1 MTPGA
6 RREIADILGCRLSPR
21 QSSPEAEAWFIIN
34 HDLKG
39 LQARSH
45 HLVEKMS
52 PFARNNN
59 WWEIVTRTAQL
70 LRIPFYPGIRDVDV
84 EQLIFEHA
92 SSAAIG
98 RWRKEARLVQ
108 LQDVTSRNRC
118 LLESLSYVLPHEV
131 ASFLLLACVSRDA
144 QGPPV
149 RSEDRLP
156 RALAWLSEH
165 FVPPALSFSMASG
178 LRFLRDRFRE
188 IVRAWRDSDAFGA
201 KRSNAGKLVAA
212 IAAIYLFDLV
222 EQHLTGFNWS

>member
-1 MTPGA
+1 MREYWERANREGVRRPFEILVPMTPGA

-52 PFARNNN
+52 PFARNSN
-59 WWEIVTRTAQL
+59 WWEIVTRTAHL

-92 SSAAIG
+92 SNAAIG
-98 RWRKEARLVQ
+98 RWRRHAGHE

-118 LLESLSYVLPHEV
+118 LLESLSYVLPQEV
-131 ASFLLLACVSRDA
+131 ASFLLLTCVTRDA
-144 QGPPV
+144 QSPLG
-149 RSEDRLP
+149 RSEERLP

-165 FVPPALSFSMASG
+165 FVPPALSFSMA
-178 LRFLRDRFRE
+178 
-188 IVRAWRDSDAFGA
+188 A
-201 KRSNAGKLVAA
+201 
-212 IAAIYLFDLV
+212 
-222 EQHLTGFNWS
+222 